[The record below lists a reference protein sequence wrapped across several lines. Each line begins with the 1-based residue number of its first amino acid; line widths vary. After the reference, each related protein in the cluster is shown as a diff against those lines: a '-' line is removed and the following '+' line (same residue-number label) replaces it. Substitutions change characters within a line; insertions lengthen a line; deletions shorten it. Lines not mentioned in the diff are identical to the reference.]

1 MTNHPVHFLT
11 QEGKMSPSAFIP
23 FCEFGGNMLSMG
35 IKIDQFNVPVCNS
48 FHSKVFNGQLC
59 YEADLSKFSR
69 KYDSDM
75 ETKLDMGLAFLL
87 DYNEDR
93 KVALEA
99 PTSLLLNSV
108 QRTLVNLLNVGLLFR
123 RRNLDF
129 RRGEQAM
136 IYLNTIGKVDT
147 YST

>member
-1 MTNHPVHFLT
+1 MINHPVHFLT
-11 QEGKMSPSAFIP
+11 KDGKIFPSAFIP
-23 FCEFGGNMLSMG
+23 FCEFGGDMSSIGVKM
-35 IKIDQFNVPVCNS
+35 DQFQVPVCNS
-48 FHSKVFNGQLC
+48 FQSTIFNGQLC
-59 YEADLSKFSR
+59 YEADLSRFSR
-69 KYDSDM
+69 KYDRDM
-75 ETKLDMGLAFLL
+75 ETILDMGLAFLL

-93 KVALEA
+93 KVAFEE
-99 PTSLLLNSV
+99 PVSLLLNSV
-108 QRTLVNLLNVGLLFR
+108 QRTLVNLLDVGLLFR